1 MADILL
7 TESLIED
14 KDIVAEKE
22 VRYRAIDKDAR
33 DHMHERATE
42 AALAGNPWYETTTD
56 ALVNVMRENGELAD
70 KTA

>member
-14 KDIVAEKE
+14 KDVVAEKE
-22 VRYRAIDKDAR
+22 AKYRKLDKDAR
-33 DHMHERATE
+33 DHMHRKATE

-56 ALVNVMRENGELAD
+56 ALCNVMRENGELAD
-70 KTA
+70 TIA